1 MPTPIAQATAYLEK
15 LEADRLAAI
24 ELSEQKAEEAKLIA
38 VRQEGFRAA
47 MDILAGNSPV
57 DNCELEPEKPGRR
70 RQRRDIKL
78 LVLRELSFSG
88 EPMTTTQIAKAID
101 YIPEKTETVLKR
113 LEIGGKVRRDE
124 KRGRWALV
132 ITDRDQPNGHPAG
145 AQEFSSATAAAA

>member
-47 MDILAGNSPV
+47 MDILASDIPV
-57 DNCELEPEKPGRR
+57 DNCELQPEKSGRR

-88 EPMTTTQIAKAID
+88 EAMTTTQIAKAID
-101 YIPEKTETVLKR
+101 YIPENQKR
-113 LEIGGKVRRDE
+113 C
-124 KRGRWALV
+124 
-132 ITDRDQPNGHPAG
+132 
-145 AQEFSSATAAAA
+145 